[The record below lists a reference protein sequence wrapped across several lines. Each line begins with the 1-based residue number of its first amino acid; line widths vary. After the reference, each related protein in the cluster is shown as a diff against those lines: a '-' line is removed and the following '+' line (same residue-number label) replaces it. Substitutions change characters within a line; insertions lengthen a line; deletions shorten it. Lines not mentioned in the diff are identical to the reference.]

1 MAPISIPNGIEI
13 FKSLT
18 KKLIPR
24 LAIIAVFAA
33 KGVAPLQKISKIPG
47 Y

>member
-1 MAPISIPNGIEI
+1 MAPVSIPNGIVI
-13 FKSLT
+13 LNNFT

-47 Y
+47 